1 MTRIVGR
8 SRHDGKFE
16 LIALAIVL
24 AIVVWIGVGSRTAE
38 PNARATIASMPASV
52 QVRRREFQTQ
62 KQRHDNE
69 LMGLSPQVPTLLV
82 RDQTYGVYV
91 ILGNK
96 TNWCYYQDVQTTPDE
111 VVYRGIPD
119 PYVPLALSLRMPRN
133 PDYENPCGIWA
144 FYLRNE
150 DGRAKASDWMLL
162 QKDGT
167 GYCGWDPKFDATT
180 ATVEEMREDG
190 TPCTWHVTTV
200 KGGCLV
206 VLEYEGGQSVV
217 ALTL

>member
-1 MTRIVGR
+1 MTRIFGR
-8 SRHDGKFE
+8 LRHDDKFE
-16 LIALAIVL
+16 LVALAIVL
-24 AIVVWIGVGSRTAE
+24 AVVVWVGVGSRSAE
-38 PNARATIASMPASV
+38 SSARATIASLPASV
-52 QVRRREFQTQ
+52 QVKRREFRTQ
-62 KQRHDNE
+62 EQRHDDE
-69 LMGLSPQVPTLLV
+69 LMGLLPQVPTLLE

-91 ILGNK
+91 ILGDK
-96 TNWCYYQDVQTTPDE
+96 TTWCYYKDVQTTPDE
-111 VVYRGIPD
+111 VVCRGIPD
-119 PYVPLALSLRMPRN
+119 PYAPLALSLCMPRN
-133 PDYENPCGIWA
+133 PDYEHPCGIWA
-144 FYLRNE
+144 FYLQNE
-150 DGRAKASDWMLL
+150 EGKGKASDWMLL
-162 QKDGT
+162 EDDGT